1 MFGEML
7 SLTTLTLAADLVS
20 VVLCLFP
27 ILHFCLLKKKRTW
40 SLLCSLKTSR
50 RRRNVLKYGEMNI
63 ERIWRPRT
71 WFVAMSDAGVGGS
84 YTVTDG
90 GSCQLLLSMTL
101 TLSGSWQPPAIL
113 VTNLADAVTSLVDLV
128 FTSVIVI
135 TAALVGMILL
145 LEPFRLLLSWRLWGD
160 WRMRLGSFI
169 VEIMIF
175 PEISCLNRFT
185 TKYEC
190 EKKLNLTFLKD

>member
-1 MFGEML
+1 MFGGML

-40 SLLCSLKTSR
+40 SLLCSLKTSG
-50 RRRNVLKYGEMNI
+50 RRRNNLKHGEMKI
-63 ERIWRPRT
+63 ERIWRRRT
-71 WFVAMSDAGVGGS
+71 WFVAMSGAGVGGS

-175 PEISCLNRFT
+175 PEISIDSQPNMSV
-185 TKYEC
+185 
-190 EKKLNLTFLKD
+190 KKR

>member
-1 MFGEML
+1 MSWNNEDWMKISGIKAK
-7 SLTTLTLAADLVS
+7 S
-20 VVLCLFP
+20 
-27 ILHFCLLKKKRTW
+27 HHQHQ
-40 SLLCSLKTSR
+40 
-50 RRRNVLKYGEMNI
+50 
-63 ERIWRPRT
+63 T
-71 WFVAMSDAGVGGS
+71 WFVAVSGAGVGGS

-175 PEISCLNRFT
+175 PEISIDSQPNMSV
-185 TKYEC
+185 
-190 EKKLNLTFLKD
+190 KKS